1 MPRQTFER
9 LAKVHHQGRRFRR
22 VSRWSQFSA
31 LLMAQ
36 LTGRSSLRDTVDN
49 FNAQAH
55 KLPALGCRPLAR
67 STLARL
73 NEDKPYQLFEA
84 LFAQLLSQCQALTP
98 GHSFRFKNKLYSL
111 DASTI
116 DLCLAVFPWARFR
129 RTKGA
134 IKLHVGLDHEGYLP
148 EFVTMTEG
156 NVSDITVGRRLRFPP
171 TSIAVF
177 DRGYTDYRWYY
188 QLHQDKV
195 FFVSR
200 LKTNARYRVVHRR
213 RVCREQGITS
223 DHDIQFT
230 GVQVKKKCPLV
241 LRRIG
246 YRDPDTGKHYVFITN
261 HTTLSAKTIADI
273 YKARWQIGVSGQGP
287 VIQSVQVRPRL
298 KDSGFVAGEVPWR
311 ESKAVEP
318 SDNVH
323 HGCMATHQVV
333 TIVNVEVA
341 SSHAIPV
348 AETVDNVRRQQ
359 APIETSL
366 RRRRSPAG
374 YQRRHDARDYRATGE
389 ALGTRRRK
397 PVEETCPITVSGKWA
412 GRYQGGGSGRST
424 AEGRAAKRAR
434 REGPGPVGHVFVQCE
449 VGVR

>member
-1 MPRQTFER
+1 
-9 LAKVHHQGRRFRR
+9 
-22 VSRWSQFSA
+22 
-31 LLMAQ
+31 MAQ

-273 YKARWQIGVSGQGP
+273 YKARWQIELFFKWIKQNLKIKSFFGTSKNAVMTQIWVALCAYLLLAFIKFRSRIGYSLQQMIRLLQLNLFDRRDLIALLRGDP
-287 VIQSVQVRPRL
+287 VQS
-298 KDSGFVAGEVPWR
+298 
-311 ESKAVEP
+311 
-318 SDNVH
+318 
-323 HGCMATHQVV
+323 
-333 TIVNVEVA
+333 
-341 SSHAIPV
+341 
-348 AETVDNVRRQQ
+348 
-359 APIETSL
+359 SL
-366 RRRRSPAG
+366 
-374 YQRRHDARDYRATGE
+374 
-389 ALGTRRRK
+389 
-397 PVEETCPITVSGKWA
+397 C
-412 GRYQGGGSGRST
+412 
-424 AEGRAAKRAR
+424 
-434 REGPGPVGHVFVQCE
+434 
-449 VGVR
+449 